1 MNEELLGIFPT
12 PIYIAKY
19 KKDITD
25 EFNFIK
31 KISYVNNGKNGNFKS
46 VNTFVLESKELKNLK
61 HFILEHLNNYTK
73 KIMMSNDILTPT
85 ISWTNKNPKGSRH
98 HEHIHPNSIVSG
110 VFYFSIHDLVPIMFH
125 KYDFGGLK
133 LDSLKYNDYNNGMYS
148 VKMSTS
154 ELVLFPSNTRHSV
167 PINNNDEIRYSL
179 SFNTFVNS
187 TIGSTDKLTY
197 LNVKELAN
205 ANS

>member
-1 MNEELLGIFPT
+1 
-12 PIYIAKY
+12 
-19 KKDITD
+19 
-25 EFNFIK
+25 
-31 KISYVNNGKNGNFKS
+31 
-46 VNTFVLESKELKNLK
+46 
-61 HFILEHLNNYTK
+61 
-73 KIMMSNDILTPT
+73 
-85 ISWTNKNPKGSRH
+85 
-98 HEHIHPNSIVSG
+98 
-110 VFYFSIHDLVPIMFH
+110 MFH